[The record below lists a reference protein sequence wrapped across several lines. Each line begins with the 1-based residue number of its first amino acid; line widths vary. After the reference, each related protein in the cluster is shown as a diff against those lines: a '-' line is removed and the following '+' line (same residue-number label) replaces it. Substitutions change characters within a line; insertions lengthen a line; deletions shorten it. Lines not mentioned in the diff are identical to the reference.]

1 VSDLFDQALL
11 ADEPQPHTE
20 REGRAARRDRAERKR
35 RRRRRTA
42 IAVTVSV
49 LLVIGLGVGAYVLIR
64 PLFDGRDTPAADDF
78 PGPGSGSVSVTI
90 SEGATGAAMGD
101 SLVEAGVVA
110 SRQAFVEAFSA
121 NPDAPQIQPGTYE
134 LMTEMRAEDAV
145 AALLNPA
152 NKSELRITVPE
163 GWRASQIFERIAS
176 VAQIPLEEVEAA
188 AQDRAAIGLPE
199 QAAEN
204 PEGWF
209 AATTYILEPDADATQ
224 ILAAMVAQTTSTL
237 ASYQVPVEQQ
247 HEVLTKASIIEHEVN
262 RDEDRG
268 KVARVLE
275 NRLANCSGDGLI
287 GMDSTINYGVGRS
300 GGVPERSELTNA
312 DNPYNTRIHPGLP
325 PTPIGA
331 PGAAAIE
338 AVLDPPE
345 GDWCYFV
352 TVDLDTGETRF
363 TGDYS
368 EHLQNQEL
376 FRQWLANNPT
386 EETEG

>member
-1 VSDLFDQALL
+1 MSDLFDQALL
-11 ADEPQPHTE
+11 ADEPEPRSSVE
-20 REGRAARRDRAERKR
+20 RRSARRDRAERKR

-42 IAVTVSV
+42 VAVVLSL
-49 LLVIGLGVGAYVLIR
+49 LLVVALGVGGFLVLR
-64 PLFDGRDTPAADDF
+64 PLFDGSDAPVAEDY
-78 PGPGSGSVSVTI
+78 PGPGSGSVPVVI
-90 SEGATGAAMGD
+90 EEGATGAAMG
-101 SLVEAGVVA
+101 STLVEAGVVA
-110 SRQAFVEAFSA
+110 SQQAFVQAFSA
-121 NPDAPQIQPGTYE
+121 NPDAAQIQPGTYE
-134 LMTEMRAEDAV
+134 LLGQMRAEDAV
-145 AALLNPA
+145 TALLNPA

-163 GWRASQIFERIAS
+163 GWRAEQIFERIAS

-188 AQDRAAIGLPE
+188 AADREAIGLPE
-199 QAAEN
+199 QAADN

-209 AATTYILEPDADATQ
+209 AAATYTLEPDADATA
-224 ILAAMVAQTTSTL
+224 ILAAMVAQTRTTL
-237 ASYQVPVEQQ
+237 ESLDVPADQQ
-247 HEVLTKASIIEHEVN
+247 HDVLTRASIIEHEVN
-262 RDEDRG
+262 REEDQG

-275 NRLANCSGDGLI
+275 NRLQNCSDDGLI

-300 GGVPERSELTNA
+300 GGVPERSELDNA

-331 PGAAAIE
+331 PGVAAIE

-352 TVDLDTGETRF
+352 TVNLDTGETRF

-376 FRQWLANNPT
+376 FREWLATNPSDD
-386 EETEG
+386 EG

>member
-1 VSDLFDQALL
+1 MSDLFDQTLL
-11 ADEPQPHTE
+11 ADEHHAPAE
-20 REGRAARRDRAERKR
+20 RAGRAARRDRAARKR

-42 IAVTVSV
+42 IAVTLSV
-49 LLVIGLGVGAYVLIR
+49 LLVAALGIGGFMVIR
-64 PLFDGRDTPAADDF
+64 PLFDGRETSSAEDF
-78 PGPGSGSVSVTI
+78 PGPGSGSVSVVI
-90 SEGATGAAMGD
+90 AEGATGAAMGD
-101 SLVEAGVVA
+101 ALVAAGVVA
-110 SRQAFVEAFSA
+110 SRQAFVQAFTA
-121 NPDAPQIQPGTYE
+121 NPDAAQIQPGTYS
-134 LMTEMRAEDAV
+134 LMAEMRAEDAV
-145 AALLNPA
+145 SALLNPA

-163 GWRASQIFERIAS
+163 GWRASQIFERIAG
-176 VAQIPLEEVEAA
+176 VAQIPVEEVEAA

-224 ILAAMVAQTTSTL
+224 ILAAMVDQTKRTL
-237 ASYQVPVEQQ
+237 EGYGVPAEDQ
-247 HEVLTKASIIEHEVN
+247 HDVLTKASIIEHEVN

-312 DNPYNTRIHPGLP
+312 ENPYNTRIHAGLP

-338 AVLDPPE
+338 AVLDPPA

-352 TVDLDTGETRF
+352 TVDLDSGETRF

-376 FRQWLANNPT
+376 FRQWLANNPS
-386 EETEG
+386 EEDEG

>member
-1 VSDLFDQALL
+1 MSDLFDQALL
-11 ADEPQPHTE
+11 ADEPQPHAAQ
-20 REGRAARRDRAERKR
+20 EGRAARRDREERKR

-42 IAVTVSV
+42 IAVTLSV
-49 LLVIGLGVGAYVLIR
+49 LLVVGLGVGAFMVIR
-64 PLFDGRDTPAADDF
+64 PLFEDREAPAADDF
-78 PGPGSGSVSVTI
+78 PGPGSGSASVVI
-90 SEGATGAAMGD
+90 AEGATGADMGD
-101 SLVEAGVVA
+101 ALVEAGVVA
-110 SRQAFVEAFSA
+110 SRQAFVQAFSA
-121 NPDAPQIQPGTYE
+121 NPEAAQIQPGTYE
-134 LMTEMRAEDAV
+134 LMAEMRAEDAV

-163 GWRASQIFERIAS
+163 GWRASQIFERISS

-188 AQDRAAIGLPE
+188 AADRAAIGLPE
-199 QAAEN
+199 HAAEN

-209 AATTYILEPDADATQ
+209 AATTYILEPDADATE
-224 ILAAMVAQTTSTL
+224 ILAAMVEQTKSTL
-237 ASYQVPVEQQ
+237 ESYGVPPEEQ
-247 HEVLTKASIIEHEVN
+247 HDVLTKASIIEHEVN

-300 GGVPERSELTNA
+300 GGVPEQSELRNA
-312 DNPYNTRIHPGLP
+312 ENPYNTRIHPGLP

-363 TGDYS
+363 TGDYN

-376 FRQWLANNPT
+376 FRQWLANNP
-386 EETEG
+386 EDEG

>member
-1 VSDLFDQALL
+1 MSDLFDQTLL
-11 ADEPQPHTE
+11 ADEPRSEFQ
-20 REGRAARRDRAERKR
+20 RRRDRRERVQRRR
-35 RRRRRTA
+35 RRRRRTI
-42 IAVTVSV
+42 IAVALSLV
-49 LLVIGLGVGAYVLIR
+49 LVVGLGVGGFVVIR
-64 PLFDGRDTPAADDF
+64 PLLEGRGDREVQDF

-90 SEGATGAAMGD
+90 EQGATGTAMAD
-101 SLVEAGVVA
+101 TLVEAGVVA
-110 SRQAFVEAFSA
+110 SREAFVQAFNA
-121 NPDAPQIQPGTYE
+121 NPDAAQIQPGTYE
-134 LMTEMRAEDAV
+134 LLREMRATDAV
-145 AALLNPA
+145 GALLNPA

-176 VAQIPLEEVEAA
+176 VAQIPVEEVEAA
-188 AQDRAAIGLPE
+188 AQDREAIGLPE
-199 QAAEN
+199 HAAEN

-209 AATTYILEPDADATQ
+209 AATTYILEPDADATE
-224 ILAAMVAQTTSTL
+224 ILRAMVEQTKSTL
-237 ASYQVPVEQQ
+237 ESLGVPPEDQ
-247 HEVLTKASIIEHEVN
+247 HEVLTRASIIEHEVN

-275 NRLANCSGDGLI
+275 NRLQNCSGDGLI

-300 GGVPERSELTNA
+300 GGVPERSELDNA

-331 PGAAAIE
+331 PGVAAIE

-363 TGDYS
+363 TADYQ
-368 EHLQNQEL
+368 EHLANQEL
-376 FRQWLANNPT
+376 FRQWLADNPT
-386 EETEG
+386 DDTDEG

>member
-1 VSDLFDQALL
+1 MSDLFDQTLL
-11 ADEPQPHTE
+11 ADEPRSEFQ
-20 REGRAARRDRAERKR
+20 RRRDRRELAQRRR
-35 RRRRRTA
+35 RRRRRTI
-42 IAVTVSV
+42 IAVALSLV
-49 LLVIGLGVGAYVLIR
+49 LVVGLGVGGFLVIR
-64 PLFDGRDTPAADDF
+64 PLLEDRGDSRAQDF

-90 SEGATGAAMGD
+90 EQGATGTAMAD
-101 SLVEAGVVA
+101 TLVDAGVVA
-110 SRQAFVEAFSA
+110 SREAFVQAFNA
-121 NPDAPQIQPGTYE
+121 NPDAAQIQPGTYE
-134 LMTEMRAEDAV
+134 LLAEMRAADAV
-145 AALLNPA
+145 SALLNPA

-188 AQDRAAIGLPE
+188 AEDREAIGLPE

-224 ILAAMVAQTTSTL
+224 ILAAMVEQTKSTL
-237 ASYQVPVEQQ
+237 ESLGVPPEEQ
-247 HEVLTKASIIEHEVN
+247 HEVLTRASIIEHEVN

-300 GGVPERSELTNA
+300 GGVPERSELDNA

-331 PGAAAIE
+331 PGVAAIE

-363 TGDYS
+363 TADYQ
-368 EHLQNQEL
+368 EHLANQEL
-376 FRQWLANNPT
+376 FRQWLADNPT
-386 EETEG
+386 DDTDEG